1 LDIKLKLEKNLT
13 EMEKFN
19 DRLTQEKTNENKQ
32 STGIN
37 LTARPQDL
45 SVQAPLTTKT
55 LRTYTGFDPEI
66 FLIDDPEKLSE
77 VLDSV
82 KIKVD
87 KEFKIFNKYRDS
99 IDRFSNTSSEISTLL
114 NDKTLLSTLDSLGIN
129 NLVENKF
136 KNYTEESK
144 LEIKLGFLI
153 SKSLTQ
159 IDKCNNDI
167 KTDIEEIKN
176 KLFSTSN
183 HKNKN
188 MIRLNLEAELGKEEF
203 KRFII
208 DKINK
213 EGKLSSLIEE
223 KSKNEKIISA
233 NKMKIKRDEK
243 YLLDS
248 FYCLKCHIRPRNAIS
263 KNCHH
268 LVACDECMQKTKV
281 CPRCGIDVGEFE
293 KIYRS

>member
-1 LDIKLKLEKNLT
+1 MT

-19 DRLTQEKTNENKQ
+19 DRFTQEKTTENKQ
-32 STGIN
+32 STGVN

-45 SVQAPLTTKT
+45 SMQAPLTTKT
-55 LRTYTGFDPEI
+55 QRNYTSFDPEI
-66 FLIDDPEKLSE
+66 FLIDDPEKLSQ
-77 VLDSV
+77 VLDAV

-87 KEFKIFNKYRDS
+87 KEFKIFNRYRES
-99 IDRFSNTSSEISTLL
+99 IDGFSNINIEVSSLL
-114 NDKTLLSTLDSLGIN
+114 YDKTLLSTLDSLGIN

-153 SKSLTQ
+153 SKSLNQ

-167 KTDIEEIKN
+167 KFDIEEIKN

-188 MIRLNLEAELGKEEF
+188 MIRLNLETELGKEEF

-213 EGKLSSLIEE
+213 EGKLNSLLEE

-281 CPRCGIDVGEFE
+281 CPRCGIDVGEYE